1 MFSELLLWISLVKN
15 HGIMILDKIL
25 QWLIMLWDWFFN
37 LFSVSWSYD
46 FMNVFSKVIL
56 GVFIAWL
63 TVFIL
68 SQVIKDKKW
77 LKSIIGV
84 EVYNNTTRF
93 MIKGVIF
100 VLGFWT
106 MYFLVTNNVSKI
118 LTSVSTIKENWF
130 IVDLNAENLKNDTQ
144 VDYKV
149 KETSSFLSSIK
160 YPWVQGTTT
169 KSDDSAKTFY
179 DNMNVV
185 LYKDVNLNGT
195 KIAFSPKSRSG
206 TNSKTLNYKNITI
219 SLTEGDKGNLIYG
232 NWTLYFYG
240 LWDFLRKA
248 KENVVCGENEQKINI
263 TNLGSD
269 VYSSLVWVEESIKQ
283 NKKMQEQLYI
293 TTNKISDI
301 FREAQSNQLITTK
314 DNIKDII
321 TEWQNLSLS
330 EKIYQRLAR
339 EIICVPKKLSDEGV
353 KKEENAQSVETNNN
367 ASDNNWDNKDKKK
380 PSTTLDP
387 KAWVHQA
394 QVDKANSI
402 MEALLF
408 LKKYSSSSVKEMK
421 TKETK
426 FLLLSAIVDAT
437 LKTNWGGNGLSFST
451 DGSQTDAYYELMK
464 INQSDY
470 NALSIPTLVELENG
484 DAIMNYWI
492 CSYYVFDQ
500 SMERTLKSFG
510 LKHMLQYLNNS
521 CGKPFG
527 WLYDYKNND
536 IDQLGKSSYQKWVQF
551 IMDGKLASSGKD
563 ATLEDGDNAYIK
575 YGFYQRWSA
584 KELQNVYDYVT
595 VADEEIIGEAF
606 AETYQNQVSKF
617 SSMVSFLSGYK
628 VFMFSLFMYLI
639 PGILLAYLLKIVRF

>member
-25 QWLIMLWDWFFN
+25 QWLIMLWDWFLN

-93 MIKGVIF
+93 MVKGVIF

-160 YPWVQGTTT
+160 YPWVQGSTT

-195 KIAFSPKSRSG
+195 KIAFSPKTRSW
-206 TNSKTLNYKNITI
+206 TNAKTLNYKNITI

-248 KENVVCGENEQKINI
+248 KENVVCSENEQKINI

-269 VYSSLVWVEESIKQ
+269 VYSSLVGVEESIKQ
-283 NKKMQEQLYI
+283 DKKMQEQLYI

-301 FREAQSNQLITTK
+301 FKEAQNNQIITTK

-321 TEWQNLSLS
+321 TEGQNLSLS
-330 EKIYQRLAR
+330 EKMYQRLAR
-339 EIICVPKKLSDEGV
+339 EIICVPKKLSDENV
-353 KKEENAQSVETNNN
+353 STTEVSQTVEDNSNSEN
-367 ASDNNWDNKDKKK
+367 KKK
-380 PSTTLDP
+380 PTTALDP

-402 MEALLF
+402 LEALLF
-408 LKKYSSSSVKEMK
+408 LKKYSSSTSKEMK

-426 FLLLSAIVDAT
+426 FLLLSSIIDAT
-437 LKTNWGGNGLSFST
+437 LKANGGWNGLSFST
-451 DGSQTDAYYELMK
+451 DWVQSDAYYELMK

-484 DAIMNYWI
+484 DAIMNYGI

-527 WLYDYKNND
+527 WIYDYKNND
-536 IDQLGKSSYQKWVQF
+536 IDQLGKSSYQKGVKL
-551 IMDGKLASSGKD
+551 IMDWKLANSWKD
-563 ATLEDGDNAYIK
+563 ATLEDGDDAYIK
-575 YGFYQRWSA
+575 YGFYQRGSA
-584 KELQNVYDYVT
+584 RELQNVYDYVT
-595 VADEEIIGEAF
+595 VADEEIVGEAF